1 MLEAYRTH
9 VAERAKLGIPPE
21 PLNAEQTA
29 ALVELLKSPP
39 VGEEAILV
47 DLLLFAT
54 RTAKKAD

>member
-29 ALVELLKSPP
+29 TLVELLKSPP
-39 VGEEAILV
+39 IV
-47 DLLLFAT
+47 
-54 RTAKKAD
+54 KKPR